1 MLCIYMYINNNI
13 NLLKYDGIFCLLF
26 RALFTIP
33 GNTPMF
39 WQKISSK
46 VATRSAEQCQ
56 WKHQGKE
63 IASNKTLLAPKRV
76 PAKEMKDTGS
86 KGDSLFEG
94 LVITDSCTESDY

>member
-1 MLCIYMYINNNI
+1 M
-13 NLLKYDGIFCLLF
+13 LF

-63 IASNKTLLAPKRV
+63 IASNKTLLAAKRV
-76 PAKEMKDTGS
+76 PAKEMKDPGS
-86 KGDSLFEG
+86 KGQSLFEG
-94 LVITDSCTESDY
+94 LVITNPCTESDYS